1 MSLRRGGSK
10 SGVWN
15 FSVWMLEVILR
26 EQKTVHSLGAKMGKH

>member
-10 SGVWN
+10 SGVWT